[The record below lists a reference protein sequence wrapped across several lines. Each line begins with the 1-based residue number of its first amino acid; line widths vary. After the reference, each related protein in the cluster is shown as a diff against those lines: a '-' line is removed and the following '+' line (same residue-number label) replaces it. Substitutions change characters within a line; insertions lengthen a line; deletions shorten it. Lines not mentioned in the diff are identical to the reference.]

1 MKHSKIVFIIMFIAI
16 IAFFVIGNTVESQLI
31 NKLAIVSAIGVD
43 MEEEQYVISV
53 QVVSPSSDQKGASEE
68 LGAVVYKE
76 KGRTITE
83 AFLKLNNS
91 ISRTLF
97 FDDTD
102 ILILQDK
109 LLETKGIT
117 DITDYLILNPL
128 VSTNIEIL
136 VSKDVTANTI
146 LRTVTPIQK
155 VSALRIKEILANN
168 QINSG
173 TTFKMY
179 PSNVQNDLLNNIKQT
194 ALPYITIQ
202 GDIEKGLKKE
212 NIEEYSPSTI
222 FKLNGMAVF
231 KEDKLIG
238 FLDDKESRIYSMFQK
253 KITRTLLTVTCPNP
267 DEEDKFVGLNV
278 TDLNSKITFEESTI
292 PTFTVDVKVEG
303 EIRESQCS
311 KSVDYPNLDKI
322 KKRYEDEMK
331 KDIEQ
336 LITKS
341 KEMNSDFIGFGKSI
355 YLANPKKW
363 EELAKNWDQSYKEST
378 IKINV
383 DVNIPLTGDSMSN
396 VSP

>member
-31 NKLAIVSAIGVD
+31 NKLAIVSAIGLD

-146 LRTVTPIQK
+146 LRTVTPVQK

-168 QINSG
+168 QLNAG
-173 TTFKMY
+173 TSFKMY
-179 PSNVQNDLLNNIKQT
+179 PSNVHNDLLNKIKQT

-253 KITRTLLTVTCPNP
+253 KINRTLLTVTCP
-267 DEEDKFVGLNV
+267 DEEDRFVGLNV
-278 TDLNSKITFEESTI
+278 TDLNSKITFEEAKK
-292 PTFTVDVKVEG
+292 PLTFSVDVQVEG

-311 KSVDYPNLDKI
+311 KSVDYPNLEKI
-322 KKRYEDEMK
+322 KKSYKDEMT

-336 LITKS
+336 LISKS

-355 YLANPKKW
+355 YLVKPRKW
-363 EELAKNWDQSYKEST
+363 NELAKNWDQTYKEST

-383 DVNIPLTGDSMSN
+383 DINIPLTGDSMSN